1 MRGPTHKVTWYFD
14 IVVTWQIKIAISVF
28 SQGLCY
34 PNLAGRWLRMR
45 RTHLQGHV
53 THRLSG
59 HVTNQ
64 KRYIFTFTR
73 PMKPQTYQGGDLG
86 WGEPTQKITWHF
98 NCMVTWKFKNVIF
111 LQPQS
116 RRDVQGK
123 LALAKINTKMR
134 LHNCLC
140 ESRGFQI
147 GRSSHRRCSIKKVLL
162 KISQNWQEN
171 TCDGVSF
178 LITLQVRPAKIKTP
192 TQVFFCL
199 QNFWEHFFYRILPGD
214 CFWIGL
220 IVKKLIMCRRI
231 LVNEWNQREHVLTF
245 FRA

>member
-1 MRGPTHKVTWYFD
+1 MELELELELQLELILQASLFPVPLSLWTPNLAGWLFRMRGPTHKVTWNFD
-14 IVVTWQIKIAISVF
+14 IVVTWQIKNAISVF
-28 SQGLCY
+28 SQGLCT

-45 RTHLQGHV
+45 RTRLQGHV

-86 WGEPTQKITWHF
+86 WGGPTQKITWHF
-98 NCMVTWKFKNVIF
+98 NCMVTWKIKNVIF

-116 RRDVQGK
+116 RRDVKGK

-140 ESRGFQI
+140 ETS
-147 GRSSHRRCSIKKVLL
+147 
-162 KISQNWQEN
+162 
-171 TCDGVSF
+171 
-178 LITLQVRPAKIKTP
+178 
-192 TQVFFCL
+192 
-199 QNFWEHFFYRILPGD
+199 
-214 CFWIGL
+214 
-220 IVKKLIMCRRI
+220 KLEEAATED
-231 LVNEWNQREHVLTF
+231 VQ
-245 FRA
+245 